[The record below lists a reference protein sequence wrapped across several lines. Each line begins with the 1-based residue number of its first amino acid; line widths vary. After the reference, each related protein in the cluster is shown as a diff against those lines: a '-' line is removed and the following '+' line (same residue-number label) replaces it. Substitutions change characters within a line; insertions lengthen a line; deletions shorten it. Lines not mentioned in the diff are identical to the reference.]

1 MALLL
6 ALLAAGAFALGSVL
20 QQKGTLETSAGER
33 DPHFLAELW
42 HHPVWVA
49 GGVSQATGW
58 ILQAAALDRGALLV
72 VQSVCSLSLVIA
84 LPLGIWLT
92 NQVVTNRAWMGAAMV
107 VVGIVLVLS
116 VGSPQTGSSKAD
128 STDWLTAA
136 AITVASVTLLVVPAR
151 SRHGSVRA
159 LLLGSAAGVCF
170 ALQAAV
176 TKVFVP
182 LVGHGL
188 PTILS
193 SWTTYAL
200 IGTALAGF
208 VLQQSAL
215 KVGVLAPA
223 IASSNVV
230 TLVGSVVF
238 GITVFGESLSK
249 GGDRAVPSVVGLIL
263 AVVGIGLLA
272 GSDAP
277 ATRPGSITKGDSR
290 RGRTG
295 PRARSRGPHRS
306 APAPDGAA
314 EGGG

>member
-1 MALLL
+1 
-6 ALLAAGAFALGSVL
+6 
-20 QQKGTLETSAGER
+20 
-33 DPHFLAELW
+33 
-42 HHPVWVA
+42 
-49 GGVSQATGW
+49 
-58 ILQAAALDRGALLV
+58 
-72 VQSVCSLSLVIA
+72 
-84 LPLGIWLT
+84 
-92 NQVVTNRAWMGAAMV
+92 MGAAMV

-128 STDWLTAA
+128 STEWLAAA
-136 AITVASVTLLVVPAR
+136 AITVASVTLLVLPAR
-151 SRHGSVRA
+151 SRNGSVRA

-176 TKVFVP
+176 TKAFVP
-182 LVGHGL
+182 LVGDGL
-188 PTILS
+188 HTILS

-249 GGDRAVPSVVGLIL
+249 GEDRAVPSVVGLIL

-277 ATRPGSITKGDSR
+277 AARPGTRTQEDSD
-290 RGRTG
+290 
-295 PRARSRGPHRS
+295 RS
-306 APAPDGAA
+306 
-314 EGGG
+314 